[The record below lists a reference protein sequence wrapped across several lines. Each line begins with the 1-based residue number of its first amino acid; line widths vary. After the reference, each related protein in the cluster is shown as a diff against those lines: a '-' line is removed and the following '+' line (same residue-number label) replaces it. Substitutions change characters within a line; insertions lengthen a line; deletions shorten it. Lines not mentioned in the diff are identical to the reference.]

1 MGSSQ
6 TTTQRAD
13 PWAPA
18 QPFLEQGLRDA
29 GDLYN
34 RGGFN
39 ISPFDGPMVA
49 GYDPFRAGADAMTP
63 GATGMALGGV
73 QQGMGAL
80 GQAMNPNQQS
90 AQFDQVVQNQIN
102 RVMPQ
107 VNSSFAGSGMT
118 GSGLHAQNLA
128 QGVSQGVADTMNQ
141 NWQANQNRALQ
152 AAGMVPGLAQAGFGA
167 LDYMRG
173 AGRDRQEQSQNELSA
188 AILQDQQAKTAELNA
203 IQDYL
208 ALTTGVGSTFGVQSS
223 RTTGSPGLMGALGF
237 GLQALPLMF
246 SDKRLKEDIKRVG
259 KTDGGLPIFTY
270 KYRGGGPTQMGVMAQ
285 DVQKKNP
292 DAVHDV
298 GGLLAV
304 DYRGVK

>member
-13 PWAPA
+13 PWEPS
-18 QPFLEQGLRDA
+18 QPFLEQGLQDA

-39 ISPFDGPMVA
+39 ITPWQGSMVA

-73 QQGMGAL
+73 QAGMGAL

-90 AQFDQVVQNQIN
+90 AQFDQTVQNRINQI
-102 RVMPQ
+102 MPQ
-107 VNSSFAGSGMT
+107 INSSFAGSGMT
-118 GSGLHAQNLA
+118 GSGLHAQNLSR
-128 QGVSQGVADTMNQ
+128 GVSQGVADTLDQ
-141 NWQANQNRALQ
+141 NWQQNQSRALQ

-173 AGRDRQEQSQNELSA
+173 AGQDRQEQTQNELSA
-188 AILQDQQAKTAELNA
+188 AILQDQQAKTAELSA

-208 ALTTGVGSTFGVQSS
+208 ALTSGVGSMFGVQQS
-223 RTTGSPGLMGALGF
+223 TTSGSPGALGLLGF

-246 SDKRLKEDIKRVG
+246 SDRRVKEDIKRVG
-259 KTDGGLPIFTY
+259 KTEGGLPIFTY
-270 KYRGGGPTQMGVMAQ
+270 RYKGGGPTQMGVMAQ

-292 DAVHDV
+292 DAVHHV